1 MKLEE
6 LYNKFVNVNDRT
18 PITISKD
25 NHIVEYKSYNDID
38 KTIKHFN
45 VRYFPYDTGRL
56 LVILNNKPGGCIIY
70 DSKRILQI

>member
-25 NHIVEYKSYNDID
+25 KHIVEYKSYN
-38 KTIKHFN
+38 
-45 VRYFPYDTGRL
+45 DTGRL